1 MNRSWLWALVVSTGC
16 ASNPARVEPEL
27 FGAPSFA
34 ISNSPMLAHPQEP
47 RVEKG
52 RVAVT
57 YSFLVESFASYP
69 QSVAL
74 ARASLTI
81 ANRHPKV
88 VCGVAGHALDELLI
102 EPRGRYRVD
111 CEIAFSLSEV
121 PLSSIGDATA
131 RLAIPMTLNGVSDET
146 QFVYFFRRED
156 AS

>member
-1 MNRSWLWALVVSTGC
+1 VS
-16 ASNPARVEPEL
+16 NLARVEPTL
-27 FGAPSFA
+27 FGTPSFA
-34 ISNSPMLAHPQEP
+34 ISNSPMFVHPQQP
-47 RVEKG
+47 RVEHG

-57 YSFLVESFASYP
+57 YSFLIESFASYP

-81 ANRHPKV
+81 ANRHPKL
-88 VCGVAGHALDELLI
+88 VCSVAGHALAELLL
-102 EPRGRYRVD
+102 EPGGRYRID
-111 CEIAFSLSEV
+111 CEIAFTFREV

-131 RLAIPMTLNGVSDET
+131 RLVIPMTLNGVSDQT